1 MTAKHLNMR
10 KKENTTLNY
19 IRPPK
24 STSNLLTGKTASL
37 LLAGN
42 EAAVLKESEKEPVDT
57 RPEKASGKG
66 NDLLGECKP
75 AGFCY

>member
-1 MTAKHLNMR
+1 M
-10 KKENTTLNY
+10 
-19 IRPPK
+19 
-24 STSNLLTGKTASL
+24 GQTASL

-57 RPEKASGKG
+57 HPEKASGKG